1 MWSMFEYHR
10 KSCPKVDKTKKFP
23 ILQVLDL
30 NKSFR
35 RCMVE
40 VDTLHVKGPT
50 WLVPMKSWDRE
61 QSGSAKH
68 SVNILGYVEEIQH
81 QTEPFCFYLT
91 AFCPKMPVFP
101 DKSAIYSNLWYLY
114 PYSVIHGW
122 KAVEKEHIFENTTT

>member
-1 MWSMFEYHR
+1 
-10 KSCPKVDKTKKFP
+10 
-23 ILQVLDL
+23 
-30 NKSFR
+30 
-35 RCMVE
+35 MVE